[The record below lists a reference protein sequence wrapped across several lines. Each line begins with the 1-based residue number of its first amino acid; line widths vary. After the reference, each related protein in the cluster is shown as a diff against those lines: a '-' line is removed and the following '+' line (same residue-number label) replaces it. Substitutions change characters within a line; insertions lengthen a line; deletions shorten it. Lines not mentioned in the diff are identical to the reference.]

1 VVTTTYE
8 VRIAGPVAADLV
20 AELGD
25 VTITGQETRTMM
37 LGSFAD
43 QAALHGFLQ
52 RLRAYGL
59 ELVEI
64 RRVTALGEQAPPPGP
79 AGGPEV

>member
-1 VVTTTYE
+1 VTTSYE
-8 VRIAGPVAADLV
+8 VRIAGQVADEVLAG
-20 AELGD
+20 LGD
-25 VTITGQETRTMM
+25 VTITAQETRTLM

-64 RRVTALGEQAPPPGP
+64 RRVTTLQDPTPPPDP
-79 AGGPEV
+79 AGRPEV

>member
-1 VVTTTYE
+1 MTTTYE
-8 VRIAGPVAADLV
+8 VRIAGQVAEEVL

-25 VTITGQETRTMM
+25 VTITEQETRTMM

-64 RRVTALGEQAPPPGP
+64 RRVTSLQEPAPAPPDP
-79 AGGPEV
+79 AGGPEA

>member
-1 VVTTTYE
+1 MTTTYE

-64 RRVTALGEQAPPPGP
+64 RRVTTLEEPAPPPDP